1 MQHAREQRPGGRPT
15 LSRRLALGAVGRAG
29 SAAAVGL
36 AAAAWPSLGRNDGLP
51 AWPLP
56 GAGVA
61 EAMDEWCD
69 TDPIR
74 LIITPAGNVVA
85 VYYLT
90 GVKGTLGLVG
100 SLLSHLAVEHTAEPD
115 NGGTKVTLSV
125 TVPDGLLGDTYQTR
139 LTCSSGALGTGTV
152 YGSTGGTSGKPMQLA
167 FPLNVP

>member
-1 MQHAREQRPGGRPT
+1 MEHAKEQRPGGRPT
-15 LSRRLALGAVGRAG
+15 LSRRLVLGDVGRAG

-36 AAAAWPSLGRNDGLP
+36 AAAAWPSLGRKDGRP

-56 GAGVA
+56 GTGVA
-61 EAMDEWCD
+61 EANDEWCD

-74 LIITPAGNVVA
+74 LIITPEGSVVA

-100 SLLSHLAVEHTAEPD
+100 SLLSHLAVQHTAVPD
-115 NGGTKVTLSV
+115 NGGTMVTLSV
-125 TVPDGLLGDTYQTR
+125 TVPDGLLSDSYQTR

-152 YGSTGGTSGKPMQLA
+152 YGSTEGTSGRAMQLA
-167 FPLNVP
+167 FRLNVP